1 MQKTANNETV
11 DHVIWKESNLGNYA
25 ISIVARLKSP
35 VFRNVAYLVRLEN
48 PQSEKI
54 DFMLTLD
61 GFKKLG
67 ELCNALSDFCKQP
80 ILTNEKDVD
89 ALEKILNYDNIINYA
104 KISALMKK

>member
-1 MQKTANNETV
+1 MANNETV
-11 DHVIWKESNLGNYA
+11 DHLIWKESNSAHYA

-48 PQSEKI
+48 PQGEAI

-80 ILTNEKDVD
+80 ILTNEKEVK
-89 ALEKILNYDNIINYA
+89 ALEKSLNYDNIINYA